1 MRDATQTTDRR
12 RFTRIAFDAKT
23 ELKLAEQS
31 WPVELVDISFN
42 GVLVARPSGFEPH
55 LEHDYTVNVQLLDGE
70 LTICLPVTLVRTGDD
85 LLGFRCN
92 SIDIDSMSHLRR
104 LVELNLG
111 SVELLDRELEHLVN
125 AE

>member
-1 MRDATQTTDRR
+1 MSEATQKTDRR

-23 ELKLAEQS
+23 ELNLAGQS
-31 WPVELVDISFN
+31 WPVELADISFK
-42 GVLVARPSGFEPH
+42 GVLIARPSDFEP
-55 LEHDYTVNVQLLDGE
+55 ETGQEYIVNVQLLEDE
-70 LTICLPVTLVRTGDD
+70 LRICLPVTLVRVDAE

-92 SIDIDSMSHLRR
+92 SIDIDSMCHLRR

-125 AE
+125 AD